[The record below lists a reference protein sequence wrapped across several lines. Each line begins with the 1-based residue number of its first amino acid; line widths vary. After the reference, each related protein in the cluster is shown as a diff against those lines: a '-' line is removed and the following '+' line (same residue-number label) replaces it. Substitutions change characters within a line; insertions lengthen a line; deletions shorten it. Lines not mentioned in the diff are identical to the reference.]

1 MELPGAFGAS
11 GSDLGKGRG
20 ALWLFVAA
28 VGLLQPV
35 AGKPE
40 EVCQCDF
47 GNSTWEKNMDNIIGR
62 IRFFRD
68 EENDPSMRFIRNYK
82 CSNEATQTDW
92 KCRPEQSAVSAVCS
106 LQALDAT
113 TRRIIEPGTKKPRN
127 RFYVRRGDTNSTS
140 FTDIYASH
148 HDALR
153 HISLRFAEAVS
164 LETEQQRKV
173 CEDQR
178 VSAEKVTA
186 QQQFEARRAEAQA
199 KEEAKKAEAEGAQ
212 RSHETWQARAEAAE
226 NGLKRAKES
235 AKRAEQLLKESQTE
249 AEAKGTRCLIQF
261 AVPGSWRYV
270 LACLLLLVC
279 FCALVPRRFGK
290 LLASFL
296 CPASDRTVDAGDRQT
311 RPSEELVKAVRRLR
325 EAMVEEFDTLK
336 DQLCP
341 KPQEAKVPS
350 TAGEQL
356 VLQLADQLAD
366 NGKAL
371 LQLKGVMEEHLDA
384 MKVQLCR
391 SRQDTKP
398 SAVEGTTH
406 PTEVIAVPQA
416 DDASEVWSHTSW
428 VEISR
433 CEALAAN
440 SLPKIS
446 AGGTDSPEPCCFL
459 QESLFLAED
468 KRTYI
473 QGFDLHLGCKISA
486 ADGTVIRV
494 RKVPELHRV
503 EKTLILRAGIAV
515 LQVTPDHRIAL
526 PTGDT
531 VPADTLRIG
540 QEVIV
545 RNSPTQLTSIELSSA
560 PVNVLKLA
568 FDPDLPVEVK
578 VPEPTILSKGSAK
591 KALRR
596 SLVGRRGSP
605 EEPSIPDTEAEYQD

>member
-47 GNSTWEKNMDNIIGR
+47 GNSIWEKNMDIIIAR

-68 EENDPSMRFIRNYK
+68 NLHDENDPSMRFIRNYK
-82 CSNEATQTDW
+82 CPNEATQTDW
-92 KCRPEQSAVSAVCS
+92 KCRPEQSVVSAVCS

-113 TRRIIEPGTKKPRN
+113 TRRLVGPGAGATRN
-127 RFYVRRGDTNSTS
+127 EFY
-140 FTDIYASH
+140 SH
-148 HDALR
+148 NDDLR
-153 HISLRFAEAVS
+153 HISMRFAEAVS

-186 QQQFEARRAEAQA
+186 LQQFEARRAEAQA

-212 RSHETWQARAEAAE
+212 RSHEAWQARAEAAE

-296 CPASDRTVDAGDRQT
+296 CPARDRTVDAGDRQT

-341 KPQEAKVPS
+341 KQQEAKVPS

-406 PTEVIAVPQA
+406 PTEVIAMPQA

-446 AGGTDSPEPCCFL
+446 AGG
-459 QESLFLAED
+459 
-468 KRTYI
+468 I
-473 QGFDLHLGCKISA
+473 I
-486 ADGTVIRV
+486 
-494 RKVPELHRV
+494 
-503 EKTLILRAGIAV
+503 
-515 LQVTPDHRIAL
+515 
-526 PTGDT
+526 
-531 VPADTLRIG
+531 
-540 QEVIV
+540 
-545 RNSPTQLTSIELSSA
+545 
-560 PVNVLKLA
+560 
-568 FDPDLPVEVK
+568 
-578 VPEPTILSKGSAK
+578 
-591 KALRR
+591 
-596 SLVGRRGSP
+596 
-605 EEPSIPDTEAEYQD
+605 